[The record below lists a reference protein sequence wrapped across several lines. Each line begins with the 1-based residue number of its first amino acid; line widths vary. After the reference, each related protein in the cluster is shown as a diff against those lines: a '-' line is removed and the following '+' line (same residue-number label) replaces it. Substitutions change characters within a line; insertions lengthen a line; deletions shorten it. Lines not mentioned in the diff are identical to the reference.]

1 MPEAGSSSV
10 SRVEAKSFE
19 YATTL
24 ETGGALR
31 AEGGKQ
37 LELDPAWLPEH
48 LVLAGV
54 ARCTLTSLRYY
65 ARGATVEA
73 SAEAHGTVTRR
84 EADGLYAFVEVG
96 VAFDVRLD
104 PEPDDLTAL
113 LERAESG
120 CFVGNSLTAKPRYRW
135 RVNGR
140 DVR

>member
-1 MPEAGSSSV
+1 V
-10 SRVEAKSFE
+10 TAKSFE
-19 YATTL
+19 YSTTL
-24 ETGGALR
+24 ELGGALR
-31 AEGGKQ
+31 AERG
-37 LELDPAWLPEH
+37 EPLDLGPEWLPEH

-65 ARGATVEA
+65 ARDATVEA
-73 SAEAHGTVTRR
+73 SAEARGTVTQRD
-84 EADGLYAFVEVG
+84 ADRLYAFVEVE

-113 LERAESG
+113 LERAERG